1 MGKVLII
8 NGHSILKR
16 SLTPA
21 VTNHRRPEYLKKS
34 FQKKIKKILSKPYF
48 FSFLNFFKK
57 LKFLALNFLEPKYLS
72 SFKFWKLVSLVKI
85 RKMRNILD
93 SCISFNSR
101 YSIEFNLVVFSWTQ
115 FSLYPIFINFL
126 GFTYPTQTLTYPFWR
141 SLLDYWQSLYFFNI
155 SLLY

>member
-1 MGKVLII
+1 MS
-8 NGHSILKR
+8 GHSILKR
-16 SLTPA
+16 SLTLLLQTIGGLNIWKR
-21 VTNHRRPEYLKKS
+21 V
-34 FQKKIKKILSKPYF
+34 FKKIP
-48 FSFLNFFKK
+48 KK
-57 LKFLALNFLEPKYLS
+57 LNSLEPKYLS
-72 SFKFWKLVSLVKI
+72 SFKFCKLVSLVKI